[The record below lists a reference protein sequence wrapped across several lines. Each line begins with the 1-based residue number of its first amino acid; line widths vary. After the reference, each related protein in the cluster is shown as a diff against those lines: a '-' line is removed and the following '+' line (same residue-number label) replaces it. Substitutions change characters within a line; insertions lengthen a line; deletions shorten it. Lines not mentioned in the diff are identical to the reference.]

1 MDINWVDETG
11 TIQGTPVNRARLMGM
26 QGFLALNGTIVKSGN
41 TVTITENNAD
51 FGVTETVITKDTA
64 ATLITKR
71 FYPAGETTYSG
82 VLTRLTKETS
92 GNITITQTVGTYNGT
107 YGG

>member
-1 MDINWVDETG
+1 MDINWIDQTSTV
-11 TIQGTPVNRARLMGM
+11 QGTPVNRARLMGM

-51 FGVTETVITKDTA
+51 FGVTETVIVTGAGLTR
-64 ATLITKR
+64 ITKR
-71 FYPAGETTYSG
+71 FYPAGESTYSR

-92 GNITITQTVGTYNGT
+92 GNITILQTVGTFNGT

>member
-1 MDINWVDETG
+1 MDINWIDQTSTV
-11 TIQGTPVNRARLMGM
+11 QGTPVNRARLMGM
-26 QGFLALNGTIVKSGN
+26 QGFLALNGTIVKSGD

-51 FGVTETVITKDTA
+51 FGVVETVITKGTSV
-64 ATLITKR
+64 TMITKR
-71 FYPAGETTYSG
+71 FYPAGESTYSR

-92 GNITITQTVGTYNGT
+92 GNITITQTVGTYSGT